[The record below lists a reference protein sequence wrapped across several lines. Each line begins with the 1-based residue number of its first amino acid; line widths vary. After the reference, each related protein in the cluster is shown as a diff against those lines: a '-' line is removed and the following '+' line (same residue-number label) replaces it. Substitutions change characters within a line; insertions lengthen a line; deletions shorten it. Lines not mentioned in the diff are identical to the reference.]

1 MVGKEFPAFTLP
13 NSRDETVNLQDF
25 RGKKNL
31 VVILLRGI
39 M

>member
-1 MVGKEFPAFTLP
+1 MVGTEFPAITLP
-13 NSRDETVNLQDF
+13 NSRDETINLQDF
-25 RGKKNL
+25 LGKKNL